1 MAKAVYDI
9 APEDLNTI
17 DWMNCRLVMEMS
29 DHYFLFTLI
38 HGNHVL
44 ALRFYAFVP
53 HTQYPLREQL
63 YEIVK
68 TDELLHKQ
76 VNETIIIYN
85 YPESSLIP
93 EAFYQPELSGQVS
106 SFLHGDL
113 KRGLL
118 LNEKLEDEQV
128 YNIFQVPPDIHEFFQ
143 TGFPAATYWH
153 YFTIWSK
160 ACKGWRTAD
169 GVAVVFYPNH
179 LLVSVHSGGKT
190 QLLQSIGYQTPED
203 VAYQL
208 LNIFHQF
215 NFDQEETPLEI
226 GGLVDVDSA
235 VFEEL
240 LKYFQFVERSN
251 YPPGLQLAA
260 GFDQLPEH
268 FFSPLLK
275 LALCES

>member
-9 APEDLNTI
+9 APEDLNSI
-17 DWMNCRLVMEMS
+17 DWINCRLVMEMNE
-29 DHYFLFTLI
+29 HYFLFTLI
-38 HGNHVL
+38 QGNHVL
-44 ALRFYAFVP
+44 ALKYYAFAP
-53 HTQYPLREQL
+53 HANYPLREQL

-76 VNETIIIYN
+76 VNETIVIYN
-85 YPESSLIP
+85 YAESSLIP
-93 EAFYQPELSGQVS
+93 EAFYNPDLSEQVAA
-106 SFLHGDL
+106 FLHGDL
-113 KRGLL
+113 QKGLL

-128 YNIFQVPPDIHEFFQ
+128 YNIFRVPQEIHEFFQ
-143 TGFPAATYWH
+143 TGFPAAKYWH
-153 YFTIWSK
+153 YFTLWSK
-160 ACKGWRTAD
+160 ASKGMQPAD

-179 LLVSVHSGGKT
+179 LLVSVTSAGKT
-190 QLLQSIGYQTPED
+190 QLLQSMEYQTPED

-240 LKYFQFVERSN
+240 LKYFQHVERTN
-251 YPPGLQLAA
+251 YPPNLQLAA
-260 GFDQLPEH
+260 GFDQLPQH